1 MSWNLSL
8 SQFEAELGLFL
19 SHPIDF
25 RSRDFFPLSLRISIQ
40 RSFYK
45 LCLFLLDKL
54 LQNMAAK
61 KPGLIA
67 LFDVDGTLT
76 APRKVVTP
84 EMLEFMRNLREV
96 VTVGIVGGSDLVK
109 ISEQLGQRVIDDY
122 DYVFSENGLVAYK
135 NGKLIGTQ
143 SLRSFLGEEKLK
155 EFINFTLHYI
165 ADLDIPIKR
174 GTFIEFR
181 SGMLN
186 VSPIGRNCS
195 QEERIEFEK
204 YDKIHNIRSKM
215 VSVLR
220 EKFAHLNLTFSIG
233 GQISFDVFPQGWDK
247 TYCLRYLEEFQEIH
261 FFGDKTY
268 KGGNDHEIYESE
280 RTVGHTVTSP
290 EDTAEQCTT
299 LFLS

>member
-1 MSWNLSL
+1 MISL
-8 SQFEAELGLFL
+8 PTRVQ
-19 SHPIDF
+19 
-25 RSRDFFPLSLRISIQ
+25 RRTCRFFCILVT
-40 RSFYK
+40 
-45 LCLFLLDKL
+45 D
-54 LQNMAAK
+54 LQNFLTTMAGR

-84 EMLEFMRNLREV
+84 KMFEFMRRLREV
-96 VTVGIVGGSDLVK
+96 VTVGVVGGSDLTK
-109 ISEQLGQRVIDDY
+109 ISEQLGKTVIDDY
-122 DYVFSENGLVAYK
+122 DYVFSENGLVAHK
-135 NGKLIGTQ
+135 DGKLIGSQ
-143 SLRSFLGEEKLK
+143 SLKSFLGEEKLK

-165 ADLDIPIKR
+165 AGLDIPIKR

-195 QEERIEFEK
+195 QEERDEFEK
-204 YDKIHNIRSKM
+204 YDKVHNVRSKM

-220 EKFAHLNLTFSIG
+220 EKFSHLNLTFSIG
-233 GQISFDVFPQGWDK
+233 GQISFDVFPNGWDK
-247 TYCLRYLEEFQEIH
+247 TFCLRYLEDFHEIH

-268 KGGNDHEIYESE
+268 KGGNDYEIYESE

-290 EDTAEQCTT
+290 DETAEQCTV
-299 LFLS
+299 LFLSKEA

>member
-1 MSWNLSL
+1 
-8 SQFEAELGLFL
+8 
-19 SHPIDF
+19 
-25 RSRDFFPLSLRISIQ
+25 
-40 RSFYK
+40 
-45 LCLFLLDKL
+45 
-54 LQNMAAK
+54 MAASSRNA
-61 KPGLIA
+61 GVLA

-76 APRKVVTP
+76 APRKDVTP
-84 EMLEFMRNLREV
+84 EMLEFMKQLRQH
-96 VTVGIVGGSDLVK
+96 VTVGVVGGSDLVK
-109 ISEQLGQRVIDDY
+109 ITEQLGRSVLTDY
-122 DYVFSENGLVAYK
+122 DYVFSENGLVAHK
-135 NGKLIGTQ
+135 NGELIGTQ
-143 SLRSFLGEEKLK
+143 SLKSFLGEDKLK

-181 SGMLN
+181 SGMIN

-195 QEERIEFEK
+195 QEERDEFEK
-204 YDKIHNIRSKM
+204 YDKVHNIRPKM

-268 KGGNDHEIYESE
+268 KGGNDHEIFESD
-280 RTVGHTVTSP
+280 RTIGHTVTSP
-290 EDTAEQCTT
+290 DDTAQQCRS
-299 LFLS
+299 LFLSK